1 MRISNTGNVGIGTTA
16 NTTGVLLDVN
26 GVIESR
32 TSIGA
37 NNTFYLKG
45 VANSDIS
52 RVVTAGQYSTGSA
65 VNDTIIR
72 STIKLVLQSGTA
84 SPAIVIDTANNVG
97 IGITNPD
104 YLLHLHKTTTAQDV
118 RIQITDGTTTGSVNR
133 GLQLIKGTDN
143 QGYLWNYE
151 NASLAFG
158 TNTTER
164 MRISASG
171 ANIT

>member
-1 MRISNTGNVGIGTTA
+1 M
-16 NTTGVLLDVN
+16 
-26 GVIESR
+26 
-32 TSIGA
+32 
-37 NNTFYLKG
+37 
-45 VANSDIS
+45 
-52 RVVTAGQYSTGSA
+52 
-65 VNDTIIR
+65 
-72 STIKLVLQSGTA
+72 VLQSGTA

-97 IGITNPD
+97 IGITNPN

-118 RIQITDGTTTGSVNR
+118 RIQITDGTTTESVNR

-171 ANIT
+171 ALAVVVA